1 MKSMEEPLRVLCNIW
16 NLYNYSIEGYNGVW
30 MHMKARKLALA
41 EGVTAGAFFGTAA
54 IFIRFLH
61 NMNAF
66 SIAFWRLIIACV
78 TLATI
83 LVVLGKSFSFD
94 LVKKNVKEIFILS
107 FFLSL
112 HFIFFISAVKDTTI
126 LNATVLVNTTPI
138 FSMFVSNF
146 IFKLKPSRLAILG
159 LTISFIGVCV
169 IAYTETTTT
178 NASANPGISSPN
190 LKGDLEAVLAALVES
205 FYLNYGGKIRNQ
217 MSILS
222 TMFPIYML
230 TAIIVGVLSIPI
242 TSSIL
247 TLPTET
253 ALVLPL
259 LGLGMLPTAI
269 AHTMY
274 FSSLSNLKSF
284 ETAAMALLEAVGATV
299 LGIIIFQE
307 IPACLF
313 VFGAALILL
322 GIIFI
327 VKKRAKNEG

>member
-1 MKSMEEPLRVLCNIW
+1 MKRVSRMRVRTRN
-16 NLYNYSIEGYNGVW
+16 
-30 MHMKARKLALA
+30 LALT
-41 EGVTAGAFFGTAA
+41 EGITAGVLFGTAA
-54 IFIRFLH
+54 IFIKFLQ
-61 NMNAF
+61 NLDAF

-78 TLATI
+78 ALAMI
-83 LVVLGKSFSFD
+83 LIVLGKSFHLN
-94 LVKKNVKEIFILS
+94 LVRRNLKELFILS

-138 FSMFVSNF
+138 FSMFVSSF
-146 IFKLKPSRLAILG
+146 LFKLKPSRLAILG

-169 IAYTETTTT
+169 IAYTETITA
-178 NASANPGISSPN
+178 NAHPGVFSGN

-205 FYLNYGGKIRNQ
+205 FYLNYGRKIRNQ
-217 MSILS
+217 MTILS

-230 TAIIVGVLSIPI
+230 TAIIVGVLSIPA
-242 TSSIL
+242 TNKIL

-253 ALVLPL
+253 AIVLPL
-259 LGLGMLPTAI
+259 VGLGILPTAI
-269 AHTMY
+269 AHTLY

-284 ETAAMALLEAVGATV
+284 ETATMALLEPIGATV
-299 LGIIIFQE
+299 LGIILFQE
-307 IPACLF
+307 IPAYLF

-327 VKKRAKNEG
+327 VKEKG